1 MLKVRCLLIMIPY
14 SNSELA
20 NPNLWNSNFNPI
32 SIFGMIK
39 KSADDVKNIIVSLN
53 HIASF
58 INKRNIK
65 NNRKFDLSYLEG
77 FGQAA

>member
-1 MLKVRCLLIMIPY
+1 LIPY
-14 SNSELA
+14 LNSELTDL
-20 NPNLWNSNFNPI
+20 NIWDSNFNLI
-32 SIFGMIK
+32 SIFGTIK

-58 INKRNIK
+58 INKRDIK

-77 FGQAA
+77 FG